1 MKIIKPFI
9 AVALSA
15 LISGCATQQPHQ
27 NRSGFLGSYEFSA
40 QAVSDKTYYFETL
53 EGADLSAYEKILV
66 PEIKVIPN
74 TKSQSA
80 QENVLY
86 DQISSYATAAYRQNI
101 IKNSANYT
109 LVDVAQVDTLII
121 QIAVSMVEV
130 HPDDKEWDN
139 LSALALSL
147 NPQTFMR
154 YQEGD
159 ARLLVE
165 ARISDAI
172 SGKVLARSMRIV
184 MEEKISLHED
194 QLQFQDVQAALDRWL
209 NEAVIK
215 H

>member
-1 MKIIKPFI
+1 MKITTSFL
-9 AVALSA
+9 ALA
-15 LISGCATQQPHQ
+15 LTALVSGCASQPLHQ
-27 NRSGFLGSYEFSA
+27 NRSGFLGSYAFSA
-40 QAVSDKTYYFETL
+40 QAVSDRTYYFETL

-66 PEIKVIPN
+66 PDIKVLPN
-74 TKSQSA
+74 TKRQSS
-80 QENVLY
+80 QENILY
-86 DQISSYATAAYRQNI
+86 EQISSYASAAYRQNI
-101 IKNSANYT
+101 IKNSSNYT
-109 LVDVAQVDTLII
+109 LVDVAQVDTMII
-121 QIAVSMVEV
+121 EIALSMVEV
-130 HPDDKEWDN
+130 HDDDKEWDN

-184 MEEKISLHED
+184 MEEKVSLHSD
-194 QLQFQDVQAALDRWL
+194 KLQFQDLQPALDRWL
-209 NEAVIK
+209 NEAMIK

>member
-1 MKIIKPFI
+1 MKITTPFI
-9 AVALSA
+9 ALALTA
-15 LISGCATQQPHQ
+15 LVSGCASQQPHQ

-40 QAVSDKTYYFETL
+40 QADSDKTYYFETL

-66 PEIKVIPN
+66 PEIKVISN
-74 TKSQSA
+74 TKKQSS
-80 QENVLY
+80 QENVLNE
-86 DQISSYATAAYRQNI
+86 QISSYASAAYRQNI
-101 IKNSANYT
+101 IKNSSNYT
-109 LVDVAQVDTLII
+109 LVDVAQVDTMII
-121 QIAVSMVEV
+121 QIALSMVEV
-130 HPDDKEWDN
+130 HPDDKNWDK

-147 NPQTFMR
+147 NPQTFMS

-184 MEEKISLHED
+184 MEEKVALHAE
-194 QLQFQDVQAALDRWL
+194 QLQFQDLQPALDRWL
-209 NEAVIK
+209 NEAMIK